1 VLGGDSVSYYDGTK
15 LLSLLDINGNR
26 PEIYMV
32 TTNRTGGKT
41 TWFSSFL
48 VRKFIKKQEKFMLLY
63 RYNYELSDCAE
74 KFFKDIHNLYF
85 NDYNLKSQCRAKGM
99 FHELFLNDESC
110 GYAVALNNA
119 DTLKKYSHL
128 FNDVERMFFDEFQSE
143 MNKYCTDEIRKLLSI
158 HTSVA
163 RGRGKQ
169 VRYVPVYM
177 CGNTVSLLNPYYTA
191 MGISDRLMND
201 TKFLKGDG
209 FVLEQGFI
217 ESASKAQLESGFNRA
232 FSSSD
237 YVAYAAQ
244 NVYLN
249 DNYSFIDKPAG
260 RGRYLA
266 TVKYLNKH
274 YAIYDYDSLGIL
286 YVTDSYDSSFPYR
299 LSLTTDDHNINY
311 LMLSKNSLMIN
322 NYRLLFNRGC
332 FRFKNLDSKQMLLK
346 LLSY

>member
-1 VLGGDSVSYYDGTK
+1 MSYYDGTK
-15 LLSLLDINGNR
+15 LLSLLDINGKK

-48 VRKFIKKQEKFMLLY
+48 VRKFIKKKEKFMLLY
-63 RYNYELSDCAE
+63 RFNYELSDCAE

-85 NDYNLKSQCRAKGM
+85 NDYNLRSQCRAKGM
-99 FHELFLNDESC
+99 FHELFLNDEPC

-191 MGISDRLMND
+191 MGISDRLMTD

-209 FVLEQGFI
+209 FVMEQGFI
-217 ESASKAQLESGFNRA
+217 ES
-232 FSSSD
+232 
-237 YVAYAAQ
+237 
-244 NVYLN
+244 
-249 DNYSFIDKPAG
+249 G

-299 LSLTTDDHNINY
+299 LCLTTDDHNINY
-311 LMLSKNSLMIN
+311 VMLSKNSLMIN
-322 NYRLLFNRGC
+322 NYRMLFNRGC
-332 FRFKNLDSKQMLLK
+332 FRFRNLDSKQMLLK

>member
-1 VLGGDSVSYYDGTK
+1 
-15 LLSLLDINGNR
+15 
-26 PEIYMV
+26 
-32 TTNRTGGKT
+32 
-41 TWFSSFL
+41 
-48 VRKFIKKQEKFMLLY
+48 
-63 RYNYELSDCAE
+63 
-74 KFFKDIHNLYF
+74 
-85 NDYNLKSQCRAKGM
+85 M
-99 FHELFLNDESC
+99 FHELFLNDKSC

-128 FNDVERMFFDEFQSE
+128 FNNVERMFFDEFQSE

-237 YVAYAAQ
+237 YVAYATQ

-299 LSLTTDDHNINY
+299 LCLTTDDHNINY
-311 LMLSKNSLMIN
+311 VMLSKNSLMIN
-322 NYRLLFNRGC
+322 NYRMLFNRGC